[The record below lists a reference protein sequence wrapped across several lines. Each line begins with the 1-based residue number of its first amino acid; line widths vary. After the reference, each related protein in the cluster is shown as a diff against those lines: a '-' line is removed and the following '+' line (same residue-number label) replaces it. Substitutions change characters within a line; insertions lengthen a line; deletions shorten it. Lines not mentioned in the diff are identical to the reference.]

1 MNSPK
6 LNVIINE
13 ENNLL
18 QQNKETLIKTTNSE
32 RIENDQP
39 EIHKI
44 QHKNFIQENKRNK
57 NFSKNYLNNNYHNN
71 YNSHYQN
78 SRTIQHFSNNSKLI
92 NNNRYVNNQNFNN
105 NYRTKNYSFQN
116 IKKNIINDSKTINN
130 YINNYSNLKKKKI
143 DLNEKELK
151 FIFPYEKT
159 KNYSNFE
166 DFDKLNLKFLKQNYK
181 FKEEHKDSFNNNNN
195 NSQFNNNNNNLNVNN
210 NNNNNLNNNLLLFN
224 QLMMNH
230 SNNNNNNN
238 NTLQNNNNS
247 TNNNNNNNK
256 NVLLKNILLQNN
268 LNQNN
273 NLSMNM
279 NNISNLMYSNNN
291 NNNNMRNYYNMFLK
305 QQNNINNNN
314 NNNNN
319 NQLMQF
325 RNYLKSQQIQQQII
339 PYNNNQNIQ
348 NMLGTFKNENFIKPY
363 NPLLLSTPP
372 KILPSVQY
380 YFNNS
385 LNNIYPYSTAS
396 LINQNKNQNFNNEN
410 VYSYLTEKK
419 IEENKKSGKFITG
432 IIRMNKTHNHG
443 YITVPGLENDILIRG
458 RNNLNQCLNL
468 DEVLVELLPIKTWK
482 FLYNKKIRKITNNN
496 NKNDVEIEDNNIN
509 NINNNNNEIEN
520 DTKKID
526 DDNNNNNNNNNID
539 DDEELM
545 KNGNYYLD
553 EFTSKEERFKY
564 INKLSD
570 LRPEGKIV
578 KILNSPNMK
587 KNLIAKIEIDKEKE
601 KIEYYATCIDETIPK
616 IYIKNQKFRQKSSS
630 NSNLSIEKKLEE
642 NYYKN
647 KYFLI
652 NITGWQKKLKCHK
665 GIIVNE
671 IGECGD
677 IEVESQVLLHQY
689 NIEYTDTFS
698 ENQMKEI
705 QNKISNTIIN
715 EEFIK
720 KNNRLDLTNELV
732 FTIDPYT
739 SKDLDDS
746 ISVKII
752 DKEKNLLEIG
762 VHIADPS
769 FYVEKNSL
777 IDEEALKRVTTIY
790 LVQKNIPML
799 PRILSEDVC
808 SILPNKNSL
817 AISCIFRIYLNGSL
831 DENFKPK
838 FVLSVVNSKAKWNYD
853 LVQKIIEDKNSVKYD
868 DLNFEDGTKPKNEQ
882 IFNEMVES
890 IEILYKLTKLVRQQ
904 RFESGSIMINNDNIL
919 FKLDENNLPIEF
931 KLDVKNDSHNLIE
944 ELMLIA
950 NQLCA
955 KFLYENMKK
964 YALIRRHPYL
974 NDNKSN
980 EIQRYLFL
988 NKINIDL
995 EEPQELNKFLIDK
1008 KKNNLNE
1015 FLCIQ
1020 HKLKTFFL
1028 RAEYVIA
1035 GHYDFDELKHYALN
1049 FSLYTH
1055 FTSPI
1060 RRYPDII
1067 VHRQIKEIINYL
1079 NNKENDNNNNF
1090 KEFEQY
1096 ASLINKFNE
1105 KYNNGKLISQ
1115 KSQKIFQYIYI
1126 KMQREKED
1134 KENIPHK
1141 KYTAL
1146 IMDINDKSNKRNQNN
1161 NNSSNNDIVVNL
1173 LINEMNLE
1181 ADWKKEYNENVINC
1195 RLDKDNNELII
1206 DYKTNDGS
1214 VKNKSIKTFDSLL
1227 VDISIFDSLTID
1239 VKCVFDLN

>member
-1 MNSPK
+1 MNTQTQSPK
-6 LNVIINE
+6 LNEITISE
-13 ENNLL
+13 EKNIK
-18 QQNKETLIKTTNSE
+18 QQNEETLIKTNNSINNFE
-32 RIENDQP
+32 QNENDQP

-44 QHKNFIQENKRNK
+44 QHKNNNFISDKRNK
-57 NFSKNYLNNNYHNN
+57 NFSKNYSNNNYHNN
-71 YNSHYQN
+71 YNSYYQN
-78 SRTIQHFSNNSKLI
+78 SRTIQHFSNSSKLI
-92 NNNRYVNNQNFNN
+92 NSNRYNNNQGFNN
-105 NYRTKNYSFQN
+105 NYRISKNYSFQS
-116 IKKNIINDSKTINN
+116 KKNIINDSRGNINT
-130 YINNYSNLKKKKI
+130 YINNYSGLKKKKI
-143 DLNEKELK
+143 DNSFRELK
-151 FIFPYEKT
+151 FIYPYEKT
-159 KNYSNFE
+159 KDYSNYEEFE
-166 DFDKLNLKFLKQNYK
+166 KFNFKCLKQNYK
-181 FKEEHKDSFNNNNN
+181 IKEEHKETL
-195 NSQFNNNNNNLNVNN
+195 NNNNNLNT
-210 NNNNNLNNNLLLFN
+210 NNNNNLNTNNNMNNNLMFIN
-224 QLMMNH
+224 QMFMNH
-230 SNNNNNNN
+230 SNNNTNNN
-238 NTLQNNNNS
+238 LQNNSNNINNTN
-247 TNNNNNNNK
+247 TNNNN

-273 NLSMNM
+273 NMSMNM
-279 NNISNLMYSNNN
+279 NNVSNMMYQNNF
-291 NNNNMRNYYNMFLK
+291 RNYYNILMK
-305 QQNNINNNN
+305 QQQQGNNINNNT

-319 NQLMQF
+319 NQLLQY
-325 RNYLKSQQIQQQII
+325 RNYLKSQQIQQQQII

-363 NPLLLSTPP
+363 SPLLLTTPP

-396 LINQNKNQNFNNEN
+396 SIMNQNKLQNFNNEN
-410 VYSYLTEKK
+410 VYACLTEKK

-443 YITVPGLENDILIRG
+443 YITVPGLENDILIR
-458 RNNLNQCLNL
+458 RTNNLNQCLNL
-468 DEVLVELLPIKTWK
+468 DEVLVELLPIKSWK

-496 NKNDVEIEDNNIN
+496 SNKNEIIELDEIN
-509 NINNNNNEIEN
+509 NNNNNEIDNE
-520 DTKKID
+520 KKLD
-526 DDNNNNNNNNNID
+526 DDINNND
-539 DDEELM
+539 DNEELM
-545 KNGNYYLD
+545 KNGSYYLD
-553 EFTSKEERFKY
+553 EFTNKEERFKY

-616 IYIKNQKFRQKSSS
+616 IYIKNQKFRQKSNS

-689 NIEYTDTFS
+689 NIEYTDNFS

-995 EEPQELNKFLIDK
+995 EEPQELNKFLLDK

-1079 NNKENDNNNNF
+1079 NNKNNENDNNNNF

-1134 KENIPHK
+1134 KENLPHK

-1173 LINEMNLE
+1173 LITEMNLE
-1181 ADWKKEYNENVINC
+1181 ADWKKEFNENVINC

-1206 DYKTNDGS
+1206 DYKSNDGT

-1227 VDISIFDSLTID
+1227 VDISIFDNITID

>member
-1 MNSPK
+1 MNTQTQSPK
-6 LNVIINE
+6 LNEITISE
-13 ENNLL
+13 EKNIK
-18 QQNKETLIKTTNSE
+18 QQNEETLIKTNNSINNFE
-32 RIENDQP
+32 QNENDQP

-44 QHKNFIQENKRNK
+44 QHKNNNFISDKRNK
-57 NFSKNYLNNNYHNN
+57 NFSKNYSNNNYHNN
-71 YNSHYQN
+71 YNSYYQN
-78 SRTIQHFSNNSKLI
+78 SRTIQHFSNSSKLI
-92 NNNRYVNNQNFNN
+92 NSNRYNNNQGFNN
-105 NYRTKNYSFQN
+105 NYRISKNYSFQS
-116 IKKNIINDSKTINN
+116 KKNIINDSRGNINT
-130 YINNYSNLKKKKI
+130 YINNYSGLKKKKI
-143 DLNEKELK
+143 DNSFRELK
-151 FIFPYEKT
+151 FIYPYEKT
-159 KNYSNFE
+159 KDYSNYEEFE
-166 DFDKLNLKFLKQNYK
+166 KFNFKCLKQNYK
-181 FKEEHKDSFNNNNN
+181 IKEEHKETL
-195 NSQFNNNNNNLNVNN
+195 NNNNNLNT
-210 NNNNNLNNNLLLFN
+210 NNNNNLNTNNNMNNNLMFIN
-224 QLMMNH
+224 QMFMNH
-230 SNNNNNNN
+230 SNNNTNNN
-238 NTLQNNNNS
+238 LQNNSNNINNTN
-247 TNNNNNNNK
+247 TNNNN

-273 NLSMNM
+273 NMSMNM
-279 NNISNLMYSNNN
+279 NNVSNMMYQNNF
-291 NNNNMRNYYNMFLK
+291 RNYYNILMK
-305 QQNNINNNN
+305 QQQQGNNINNNT

-319 NQLMQF
+319 NQLLQY
-325 RNYLKSQQIQQQII
+325 RNYLKSQQIQQQQII

-363 NPLLLSTPP
+363 SPLLLTTPP

-396 LINQNKNQNFNNEN
+396 SIMNQNKLQNFNNEN
-410 VYSYLTEKK
+410 VYACLTEKK

-443 YITVPGLENDILIRG
+443 YITVPGLENDILIR
-458 RNNLNQCLNL
+458 RTNNLNQCLNL
-468 DEVLVELLPIKTWK
+468 DEVLVELLPIKSWK

-496 NKNDVEIEDNNIN
+496 SNKNEIIELDEIN
-509 NINNNNNEIEN
+509 NNNNNEIDNE
-520 DTKKID
+520 KKLD
-526 DDNNNNNNNNNID
+526 DDINNND
-539 DDEELM
+539 DNEELM
-545 KNGNYYLD
+545 KNGSYYLD
-553 EFTSKEERFKY
+553 EFTNKEERFKY

-587 KNLIAKIEIDKEKE
+587 KELIAKIEIDKDKD

-616 IYIKNQKFRQKSSS
+616 IYIKNQNKYKQKSNQLNLNINSIS
-630 NSNLSIEKKLEE
+630 NNNTNNSNNTNIMNMTEKKIEE
-642 NYYKN
+642 NFYKN

-652 NITGWQKKLKCHK
+652 KITGWQKKLKCHK

-677 IEVESQVLLHQY
+677 IEVESKVLLHQY
-689 NIEYTDTFS
+689 NIEYTDKFS
-698 ENQMKEI
+698 QKQMEEI
-705 QNKISNTIIN
+705 QKKISNTIIN
-715 EEFIK
+715 EDFIK
-720 KNNRLDLTNELV
+720 KTNRLDLTKELV

-769 FYVEKNSL
+769 YYVEKNSL
-777 IDEEALKRVTTIY
+777 LDEEALKRVTTIY

-799 PRILSEDVC
+799 PRILSEEIC
-808 SILPNKNSL
+808 SIMPNKNSL

-831 DENFKPK
+831 DETFKPK

-853 LVQKIIEDKNSVKYD
+853 LVQKIIEDKNSVKYN
-868 DLNFEDGTKPKNEQ
+868 DLNFEDGTKPQSEE

-890 IEILYKLTKLVRQQ
+890 VEILYKLTKLVRQQ
-904 RFESGSIMINNDNIL
+904 RFQSGSIMINNDNIF
-919 FKLDENNLPIEF
+919 FKLDENNLPIDF

-1008 KKNNLNE
+1008 KKNNYNE

-1035 GHYDFDELKHYALN
+1035 GHFDFEELKHYALN

-1079 NNKENDNNNNF
+1079 NNKSSNENEENINNDSF

-1096 ASLINKFNE
+1096 APLINKFNE

-1134 KENIPHK
+1134 KENLPHK
-1141 KYTAL
+1141 KYQAL
-1146 IMDINDKSNKRNQNN
+1146 IMDINDKSNKRNQNI
-1161 NNSSNNDIVVNL
+1161 NNSSNSEIVVSL

-1181 ADWKKEYNENVINC
+1181 ADWKKEFNENVINC
-1195 RLDKDNNELII
+1195 R
-1206 DYKTNDGS
+1206 
-1214 VKNKSIKTFDSLL
+1214 
-1227 VDISIFDSLTID
+1227 
-1239 VKCVFDLN
+1239 

>member
-1 MNSPK
+1 MNTQTQSPK
-6 LNVIINE
+6 LNEITISE
-13 ENNLL
+13 EKNIK
-18 QQNKETLIKTTNSE
+18 QQNEETLIKTNNSINNFE
-32 RIENDQP
+32 QNENDQP

-44 QHKNFIQENKRNK
+44 QHKNNNFISDKRNK
-57 NFSKNYLNNNYHNN
+57 NFSKNYSNNNYHNN
-71 YNSHYQN
+71 YNSYYQN
-78 SRTIQHFSNNSKLI
+78 SRTIQHFSNSSKLI
-92 NNNRYVNNQNFNN
+92 NSNRYNNNQGFNN
-105 NYRTKNYSFQN
+105 NYRISKNYSFQS
-116 IKKNIINDSKTINN
+116 KKNIINDSRGNINT
-130 YINNYSNLKKKKI
+130 YINNYSGLKKKKI
-143 DLNEKELK
+143 DNSFRELK
-151 FIFPYEKT
+151 FIYPYEKT
-159 KNYSNFE
+159 KDYSNYEEFE
-166 DFDKLNLKFLKQNYK
+166 KFNFKCLKQNYK
-181 FKEEHKDSFNNNNN
+181 IKEEHKETL
-195 NSQFNNNNNNLNVNN
+195 NNNNNLNT
-210 NNNNNLNNNLLLFN
+210 NNNNNLNTNNNMNNNLMFIN
-224 QLMMNH
+224 QMFMNH
-230 SNNNNNNN
+230 SNNNTNNN
-238 NTLQNNNNS
+238 LQNNSNNINNTN
-247 TNNNNNNNK
+247 TNNNN

-273 NLSMNM
+273 NMSMNM
-279 NNISNLMYSNNN
+279 NNVSNMMYQNNF
-291 NNNNMRNYYNMFLK
+291 RNYYNILMK
-305 QQNNINNNN
+305 QQQQGNNINNNT

-319 NQLMQF
+319 NQLLQY
-325 RNYLKSQQIQQQII
+325 RNYLKSQQIQQQQII

-363 NPLLLSTPP
+363 SPLLLTTPP

-396 LINQNKNQNFNNEN
+396 SIMNQNKLQNFNNEN
-410 VYSYLTEKK
+410 VYACLTEKK

-443 YITVPGLENDILIRG
+443 YITVPGLENDILIR
-458 RNNLNQCLNL
+458 RTNNLNQCLNL
-468 DEVLVELLPIKTWK
+468 DEVLVELLPIKSWK

-496 NKNDVEIEDNNIN
+496 SNKNEIIELDEIN
-509 NINNNNNEIEN
+509 NNNNNEIDNE
-520 DTKKID
+520 KKLD
-526 DDNNNNNNNNNID
+526 DDINNND
-539 DDEELM
+539 DNEELM
-545 KNGNYYLD
+545 KNGSYYLD
-553 EFTSKEERFKY
+553 EFTNKEERFKY

-587 KNLIAKIEIDKEKE
+587 KNLIAKIEIDQEKE

-616 IYIKNQKFRQKSSS
+616 IYIKNQKFRQKSNS

-689 NIEYTDTFS
+689 NIEYTDNFS
-698 ENQMKEI
+698 DNQMKEI

-1134 KENIPHK
+1134 KENLPHK
-1141 KYTAL
+1141 KYQAL
-1146 IMDINDKSNKRNQNN
+1146 IMDINDKSNKRNQNI
-1161 NNSSNNDIVVNL
+1161 NNSSNSEIVVSL

-1181 ADWKKEYNENVINC
+1181 ADWKKEFNENVINC

-1206 DYKTNDGS
+1206 DYKSNDGT

-1227 VDISIFDSLTID
+1227 VDISIFDNITID

>member
-1 MNSPK
+1 MNTQTQSPK
-6 LNVIINE
+6 LNEITISE
-13 ENNLL
+13 EKNIK
-18 QQNKETLIKTTNSE
+18 QQNEETLIKTNNSINNFE
-32 RIENDQP
+32 QNENDQP

-44 QHKNFIQENKRNK
+44 QHKNNNFISDKRNK
-57 NFSKNYLNNNYHNN
+57 NFSKNYSNNNYHNN
-71 YNSHYQN
+71 YNSYYQN
-78 SRTIQHFSNNSKLI
+78 SRTIQHFSNSSKLI
-92 NNNRYVNNQNFNN
+92 NSNRYNNNQGFNN
-105 NYRTKNYSFQN
+105 NYRISKNYSFQS
-116 IKKNIINDSKTINN
+116 KKNIINDSRGNINT
-130 YINNYSNLKKKKI
+130 YINNYSGLKKKKI
-143 DLNEKELK
+143 DNSFRELK
-151 FIFPYEKT
+151 FIYPYEKT
-159 KNYSNFE
+159 KDYSNYEEFE
-166 DFDKLNLKFLKQNYK
+166 KFNFKCLKQNYK
-181 FKEEHKDSFNNNNN
+181 IKEEHKETL
-195 NSQFNNNNNNLNVNN
+195 NNNNNLNT
-210 NNNNNLNNNLLLFN
+210 NNNNNLNTNNNMNNNLMFIN
-224 QLMMNH
+224 QMFMNH
-230 SNNNNNNN
+230 SNNNTNNN
-238 NTLQNNNNS
+238 LQNNSNNINNTN
-247 TNNNNNNNK
+247 TNNNN

-273 NLSMNM
+273 NMSMNM
-279 NNISNLMYSNNN
+279 NNVSNMMYQNNF
-291 NNNNMRNYYNMFLK
+291 RNYYNILMK
-305 QQNNINNNN
+305 QQQQGNNINNNT

-319 NQLMQF
+319 NQLLQY
-325 RNYLKSQQIQQQII
+325 RNYLKSQQIQQQQII

-363 NPLLLSTPP
+363 SPLLLTTPP

-396 LINQNKNQNFNNEN
+396 SIMNQNKLQNFNNEN
-410 VYSYLTEKK
+410 VYACLTEKK

-443 YITVPGLENDILIRG
+443 YITVPGLENDILIR
-458 RNNLNQCLNL
+458 RTNNLNQCLNL
-468 DEVLVELLPIKTWK
+468 DEVLVELLPIKSWK

-496 NKNDVEIEDNNIN
+496 SNKNEIIELDEIN
-509 NINNNNNEIEN
+509 NNNNNEIDNE
-520 DTKKID
+520 KKLD
-526 DDNNNNNNNNNID
+526 DDINNND
-539 DDEELM
+539 DNEELM
-545 KNGNYYLD
+545 KNGSYYLD
-553 EFTSKEERFKY
+553 EFTNKEERFKY

-587 KNLIAKIEIDKEKE
+587 KNLIAKIEIDQEKE

-616 IYIKNQKFRQKSSS
+616 IYIKNQKFRQKSNS

-689 NIEYTDTFS
+689 NIEYTDNFS

-1079 NNKENDNNNNF
+1079 NNKENDNNNF

-1134 KENIPHK
+1134 KENLPHK
-1141 KYTAL
+1141 KYQAL
-1146 IMDINDKSNKRNQNN
+1146 IMDINDKSNKRNQNI
-1161 NNSSNNDIVVNL
+1161 NNSSNSEIVVSL

-1181 ADWKKEYNENVINC
+1181 ADWKKEFNENVINC

-1206 DYKTNDGS
+1206 DYKSNDGT

-1227 VDISIFDSLTID
+1227 VDISIFDNITID